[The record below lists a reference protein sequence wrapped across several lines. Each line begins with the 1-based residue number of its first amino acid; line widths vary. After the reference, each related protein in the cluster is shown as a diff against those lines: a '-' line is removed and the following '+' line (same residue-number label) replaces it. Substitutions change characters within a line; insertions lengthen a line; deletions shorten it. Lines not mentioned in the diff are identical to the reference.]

1 MVELTTKLNELSVTR
16 RIIAAVGL
24 AIAARVLLDD
34 KNEVAFDPDAKDGL
48 IYRSPHDVC
57 EMEAAINPVAASVT
71 ATLTTALTGTNNDLV
86 FTAVPVG
93 AAGNAISIQYLNPGL
108 PNIALSVTAIAGIIV
123 ITLATNGSSVITTTA
138 AQIAALAGMA
148 SLVTIANAGG
158 NDGTG
163 VVTAL
168 AATNLSGGVNGS
180 GTGVTGKGSRWTN
193 YVLGTL
199 WINTGTK
206 ASPIWTQLATV

>member
-1 MVELTTKLNELSVTR
+1 MADLQTKLNELSATR
-16 RIIAAVGL
+16 RIIAAIGL

-34 KNEVAFDPDAKDGL
+34 KNEVAFDPDAKNGL

-57 EMEAAINPVAASVT
+57 EMEGATNPVAASVT
-71 ATLTTALTGTNNDLV
+71 ATLTTALTGANNDLV

-93 AAGNAISIQYLNPGL
+93 AAGNAISVQYLNPGL
-108 PNIALSVTAIAGIIV
+108 PSIGLSVAVAAGAIV
-123 ITLATNGSSVITTTA
+123 VTLATNGSSVITTTA
-138 AQIAALAGMA
+138 AQIAALAGLG

-163 VVTAL
+163 VVTAM

-180 GTGVTGKGSRWTN
+180 GTGVAGKGSRWTN

-206 ASPIWTQLATV
+206 ASPVWTQVATV